1 MKYHLLLLYATTN
14 HLSVFYITIG
24 NQFHGWIE
32 KKLQSISQSQT
43 CIKRKKKKGHG
54 NCLVVD
60 PLCFMNHSETIT
72 SENCPQQIN
81 EMQQILQN
89 LQLILVKRRGPVL
102 LHDNT
107 QTHHTTNASK
117 VEQIG
122 LQSFASST
130 IIS

>member
-1 MKYHLLLLYATTN
+1 MRCKVDFIEPVMTS
-14 HLSVFYITIG
+14 SVIALRRSSNAFP
-24 NQFHGWIE
+24 
-32 KKLQSISQSQT
+32 KAKLAS
-43 CIKRKKKKGHG
+43 KEKKKKGHG